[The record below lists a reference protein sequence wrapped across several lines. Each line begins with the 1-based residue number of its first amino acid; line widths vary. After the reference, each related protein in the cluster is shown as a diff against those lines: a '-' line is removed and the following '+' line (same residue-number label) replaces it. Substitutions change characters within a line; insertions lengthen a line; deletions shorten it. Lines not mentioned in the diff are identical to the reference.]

1 MRLTP
6 SRLYA
11 DTSRVMYGIHST
23 SRQSQQRNV
32 VVLALAICLWL
43 LSYASHLHE
52 RGADHGAANEA
63 ATACVLCL
71 SLPTGATPPATIA
84 VLAPMALGLGLLL
97 VTTCA
102 AGFARLPSSYLS
114 RGPPRFQTA

>member
-1 MRLTP
+1 
-6 SRLYA
+6 
-11 DTSRVMYGIHST
+11 MYGRHAIP
-23 SRQSQQRNV
+23 RQSQQRNV

-52 RGADHGAANEA
+52 RGADHGAANET
-63 ATACVLCL
+63 ATTCALCI
-71 SLPTGATPPATIA
+71 SLPTGAAPPATIA
-84 VLAPMALGLGLLL
+84 VLVPMALGLGLAL
-97 VTTCA
+97 VSLCP